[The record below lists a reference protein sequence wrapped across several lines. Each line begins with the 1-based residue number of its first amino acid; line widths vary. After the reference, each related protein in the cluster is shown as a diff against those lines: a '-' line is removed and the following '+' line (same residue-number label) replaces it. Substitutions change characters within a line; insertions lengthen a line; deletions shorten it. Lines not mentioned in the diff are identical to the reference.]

1 MSDFVQSKDDDLIT
15 IAVVLAC
22 YNRCNT
28 TLRCLRSVYKSVPP
42 TVRLLIFL
50 FDDASPDGT
59 AKAVREQY
67 PDVRIIEGDGNQF
80 WCGGMRAAMSEAAK
94 IRYDFLLWLN
104 DDVELNDD
112 FIPVL
117 LASYDRAKKEHGELN
132 VIIGAVADPMSGSLT
147 YSGYRRL
154 SRVHPAKLDKVQ
166 PDPSR
171 LVQCDTMNGN
181 CVLFPSQIVKMV
193 GEIDRAYIQTI
204 GDVDYGYRC
213 VLAGAKLWVT
223 STTVGK
229 CSPNTRVL
237 AWQNNALSFVDRWKV
252 LNTPHG
258 QPLRPWIHFMFR
270 FGGALGIGLL
280 FWNYFKWLVIG
291 LIPSRMRPTYRT

>member
-1 MSDFVQSKDDDLIT
+1 
-15 IAVVLAC
+15 
-22 YNRCNT
+22 
-28 TLRCLRSVYKSVPP
+28 
-42 TVRLLIFL
+42 
-50 FDDASPDGT
+50 
-59 AKAVREQY
+59 
-67 PDVRIIEGDGNQF
+67 
-80 WCGGMRAAMSEAAK
+80 MRAAMAEAEK
-94 IRYDFLLWLN
+94 IKYDFLLWLN

-154 SRVHPAKLDKVQ
+154 SRIHPAKLDKVQ
-166 PDPSR
+166 PDPNR

-223 STTVGK
+223 S
-229 CSPNTRVL
+229 
-237 AWQNNALSFVDRWKV
+237 
-252 LNTPHG
+252 
-258 QPLRPWIHFMFR
+258 
-270 FGGALGIGLL
+270 
-280 FWNYFKWLVIG
+280 KWLVIG